1 MKLGIAVVYL
11 VSKRNGPLLD
21 LHFRQIEENTKVPY
35 TIYAAANDLL
45 PPFRE
50 RLERH
55 PHVKICPCAS
65 YERGRGLLRQDV
77 ERAATL
83 GLPAVCS
90 KYEHSFYLEQLIQQ
104 AIDDGVTHIAMLHVD
119 SFPVRPGWAQEL
131 AGQLSDRCVLAG
143 ITRDRDADH
152 KPLTAGIF
160 YHRDFYVRYHPRLLL
175 PQEEY
180 DSEGYQR
187 YCQACPHVTDS
198 GYGYGYTMY
207 ANDLTWCPLDRS
219 NKGGSHV
226 LFASI
231 YGDLI
236 FHLHAA
242 AYVERTKTVG
252 FTSPDA
258 AANREADSHR
268 RLGRSVLRHAL
279 PEAWRRRI
287 RDVLPQRFRAP
298 QEYAHRQAWERERKR
313 LFDAPSD
320 YLAYLRSGAR

>member
-35 TIYAAANDLL
+35 AIYAAANDLL
-45 PPFRE
+45 PQFRE

-55 PHVKICPCAS
+55 PHVKICPCTS
-65 YERGRGLLRQDV
+65 YERGGGLLRQDI

-83 GLPAVCS
+83 GFPAVSS

-104 AIDDGVTHIAMLHVD
+104 AVEDGVTHIAMLHVD
-119 SFPVRPGWAQEL
+119 SFPVRPGWAEEL

-143 ITRDRDADH
+143 ITRDREVDC

-160 YHRDFYVRYHPRLLL
+160 YHRDFYVRYQPRLLL
-175 PQEEY
+175 SQDDF

-198 GYGYGYTMY
+198 GYGYGYTMFG
-207 ANDLTWCPLDRS
+207 NDLTWCPLERS
-219 NKGGSHV
+219 NKGGNHV

-231 YGDLI
+231 YGDAI

-252 FTSPDA
+252 FTNPNNSMDPA
-258 AANREADSHR
+258 SGHAR
-268 RLGRSVLRHAL
+268 RMGRSFVRAL
-279 PEAWRRRI
+279 LPDKARRKLK
-287 RDVLPQRFRAP
+287 DVLPQRLGAP
-298 QEYAHRQAWERERKR
+298 TEYARRQAWERERER
-313 LFDAPSD
+313 LFSNPSD
-320 YLAYLRSGAR
+320 YLAYLRHGGK